1 MNIHRT
7 ASTRAKSPAS
17 KSRATGSHRKRAAL
31 AAGLAA
37 AALLPVLMSSGS
49 GSAAAPPPAHPGPAG
64 PNTVGLKQ
72 VGPIDE
78 TNGFPI
84 SYTDTSGQRL
94 ELCLATNDPY
104 CVMGNLPTPGQPLV
118 FPTNFPDEAFWSMA
132 DASLATNAN
141 GGKALLVTS
150 LEAAFA
156 GDVAP
161 GQQISFGRIRLRV
174 SGLIDGADYK
184 VTHPFGLDTYT
195 AEAGN
200 GNIAG
205 AARGI
210 NVTEDI
216 GDLAGGSTFEA
227 ALGSRPAPFLKWDP
241 AIAPAAPAGH
251 LGDPTVDHQV
261 TGSPYGTN
269 IFRIEGPAGSF
280 TGSPNLCA
288 NPALGDSPTATDDCI
303 ETNLFSIMGKN
314 ATRAGVQVT
323 KTVTTKDSGSGN
335 FIDLF
340 AKSQPGQTLVI
351 TGTGIAATAMRQD
364 GNGGYYARIRVDGAA
379 PPDFAVT
386 NTTDNPKTV
395 DHVDPTQFSDK
406 VHVNSAIYDN
416 DTKTLIVLAQ
426 SGDPAAALTL
436 AGYPTAVHDT
446 SGTSQRFTVSL
457 DAPPADVN
465 VTSTKGGSD
474 GDDVVITGAAFT
486 AQQVVAA
493 ITADATNV
501 ATGQKV
507 TLDGTGSTGTILSY
521 AWTQTSG
528 PSVTLTTPTGSVA
541 SFTPAAAGQ
550 YTFTLTVTGAGTGNT
565 SSQSI
570 TITAHSSAAPTAN
583 AGPDQLNVAPTS
595 TVTLSGSASAFAA
608 SYSWSQTG
616 GPAVTLSR
624 TDVANPTFI
633 APANTTPQT
642 LTFQLTV
649 KDAAGLHPSTDTVIV
664 TTDPDD
670 LGVASAQFKRGGAE
684 WRIRGTAQYCSA
696 NNAVTFTW
704 NKPGATPVVL
714 GTLTPAL
721 AAGVCSYDFRLKNA
735 PTAAQPTAGGTITAT
750 SVMGGLAANQTF
762 VFG

>member
-1 MNIHRT
+1 MKIHRT

-37 AALLPVLMSSGS
+37 AALLPVLVTAGS

-64 PNTVGLKQ
+64 PNTVGVKA

-78 TNGFPI
+78 TNGFPT
-84 SYTDTSGQRL
+84 SYTDTNGQRL
-94 ELCLATNDPY
+94 EMCLDVSDPY
-104 CVMGNLPTPGQPLV
+104 CVMGDLPTPGQPLV
-118 FPTNFPDEAFWSMA
+118 FPTNFPDEAFYAMA
-132 DASLATNAN
+132 DANLVTDGAN
-141 GGKALLVTS
+141 GKGLLVTS
-150 LEAAFA
+150 MEAAFA
-156 GDVAP
+156 ADVAP
-161 GQQISFGRIRLRV
+161 GQQITFGRVRLRV
-174 SGLIDGADYK
+174 AGAGVQDGATYK
-184 VTHPFGLDTYT
+184 ITHPFGVDTV
-195 AEAGN
+195 
-200 GNIAG
+200 IAG
-205 AARGI
+205 PGHGNTAGVSREI

-216 GDLAGGSTFEA
+216 GDLVGGSTFEA

-241 AIAPAAPAGH
+241 AIGPAAPAGH

-323 KTVTTKDSGSGN
+323 KTVTTKDGSGN
-335 FIDLF
+335 FIDVF
-340 AKSQPGQTLVI
+340 AKSEPGQALVI
-351 TGTGIAATAMRQD
+351 TGTGIAATLMRQD
-364 GNGGYYARIRVDGAA
+364 GNGGYYGRVHVDSAA
-379 PPDFAVT
+379 PADFAVT

-486 AQQVVAA
+486 AQQVVASVF
-493 ITADATNV
+493 ADATDV

-528 PSVTLTTPTGSVA
+528 PSVALTSNNQVQT
-541 SFTPAAAGQ
+541 SFTPTVDGHVQVQADRHRCRNGQ
-550 YTFTLTVTGAGTGNT
+550 HVECTHHHHRTRLGGPGGQRRTGPAER
-565 SSQSI
+565 
-570 TITAHSSAAPTAN
+570 
-583 AGPDQLNVAPTS
+583 GPDVDGDAQRHSVGVRRELHLGPDRWAGCHAVPDRRRQPD
-595 TVTLSGSASAFAA
+595 VHRPGQPDAA
-608 SYSWSQTG
+608 DADVRADGQERG
-616 GPAVTLSR
+616 GPPAVDR
-624 TDVANPTFI
+624 QRHGHHRP
-633 APANTTPQT
+633 
-642 LTFQLTV
+642 
-649 KDAAGLHPSTDTVIV
+649 
-664 TTDPDD
+664 
-670 LGVASAQFKRGGAE
+670 
-684 WRIRGTAQYCSA
+684 
-696 NNAVTFTW
+696 
-704 NKPGATPVVL
+704 
-714 GTLTPAL
+714 
-721 AAGVCSYDFRLKNA
+721 
-735 PTAAQPTAGGTITAT
+735 
-750 SVMGGLAANQTF
+750 
-762 VFG
+762 